1 MTDRKFVDVE
11 CDDIQ
16 TDYYDLFNN
25 KTPDEIIELMNEFKD
40 NYPNRDLY
48 FRFVRYGYDGGVELF
63 VNERRK
69 ENDKEYKDR
78 MEQDEKSSNK
88 LKAKEAKELA
98 EYKRLK
104 AKYQDIENEKAI
116 EKLAEDQ
123 GWVKNVTSLIPVSY
137 GERITVKK
145 KDGSFSNIRACDCNW
160 SNESSPDY
168 VTHYRK
174 SQQD

>member
-69 ENDKEYKDR
+69 ENDKEYKER

-116 EKLAEDQ
+116 AK
-123 GWVKNVTSLIPVSY
+123 
-137 GERITVKK
+137 
-145 KDGSFSNIRACDCNW
+145 
-160 SNESSPDY
+160 
-168 VTHYRK
+168 
-174 SQQD
+174 